1 MGLTLQEGTAL
12 MAAGH
17 LGVREV
23 SRDGYMGSATA
34 KPGKLTGE
42 YFRNLLQEKWEAY
55 TASGCKPQ
63 FKAAG
68 KELYVLPK
76 DVLLLQDGTLKN
88 IATYFS
94 TNEAALQS
102 AFASAWEKLMDAGR
116 QHAPASPPTK
126 QPVTSSTTTTTT
138 TTTTKESVTVD
149 TDNAHLAAPMLT
161 IMAVLITFLW

>member
-1 MGLTLQEGTAL
+1 MG
-12 MAAGH
+12 
-17 LGVREV
+17 
-23 SRDGYMGSATA
+23 
-34 KPGKLTGE
+34 TGE

-76 DVLLLQDGTLKN
+76 DVLLLQDG
-88 IATYFS
+88 
-94 TNEAALQS
+94 ALQT

-116 QHAPASPPTK
+116 QHAPPSPATK
-126 QPVTSSTTTTTT
+126 QPVTPSTTTTT

-149 TDNAHLAAPMLT
+149 TDNAPLAAPMLT
-161 IMAVLITFLW
+161 IMSVLITFLW